1 MIEYLFQNIL
11 ALYIGGSIR
20 YIYLRFIC
28 RKRDLSYNRVLHGIT
43 NAKTKEADTYN
54 VKNAGLVELPCRHLL
69 FCGFITTFV
78 VEIKLY
84 KCVLNACV
92 TLIRN
97 MMKLWPCA
105 ATCL

>member
-1 MIEYLFQNIL
+1 MIEYLFQNTL

-54 VKNAGLVELPCRHLL
+54 VKNDIKSRLTTLV
-69 FCGFITTFV
+69 FI
-78 VEIKLY
+78 I
-84 KCVLNACV
+84 VLILMGIMFNV
-92 TLIRN
+92 I
-97 MMKLWPCA
+97 P
-105 ATCL
+105 

>member
-54 VKNAGLVELPCRHLL
+54 VK
-69 FCGFITTFV
+69 
-78 VEIKLY
+78 K
-84 KCVLNACV
+84 
-92 TLIRN
+92 
-97 MMKLWPCA
+97 
-105 ATCL
+105 